1 MSTLVTGA
9 TDFIGRHVVDRLE
22 DRGDSVV
29 GYESEPLEL
38 ARLAAALTGHDVR
51 GIVHAAAMSDPA
63 PTNGTLTVLEAG
75 RRAEFDGR
83 VVLPSYAAAKTFA
96 VPHSYGLDVV
106 SLRFGDA
113 YGPGRRLPSVLEKT
127 IDAALARRPL
137 RLVEGA
143 EQPHYLIHVEDV
155 ARAIVAAL
163 DARSPVTRTYDI
175 AGEPVVLEQVVAIV
189 RDRLPDADIEVDRG
203 SPADRELGYR
213 PRWGLARGID
223 DVFAWREGEEAC

>member
-29 GYESEPLEL
+29 CYESEPLDPGP
-38 ARLAAALTGHDVR
+38 LAAALTGHDVR
-51 GIVHAAAMSDPA
+51 GIVHAAGMSDPA
-63 PTNGTLTVLEAG
+63 PTSGTLTVLEAG

-96 VPHSYGLDVV
+96 DPHRYGLDVV

-113 YGPGRRLPSVLEKT
+113 YGPGRLPSVLEKT
-127 IDAALARRPL
+127 IAAALARRPL

-143 EQPHYLIHVEDV
+143 EQPPYLIHVEDV

-163 DARSPVTRTYDI
+163 DARSPVSRTYDI

-189 RDRLPDADIEVDRG
+189 RDRLPDADIEVDPG

-213 PRWGLARGID
+213 PRWGLARGLD
-223 DVFAWREGEEAC
+223 DVFAWREDEEAC